1 MMISTYICTIFYFMN
16 GLRPLLLCCNLIIDK
31 TMKCITLYFSF
42 CLIAISSI
50 AQPNYDFSKLKR
62 ERLGR
67 GVIAIRENPSTVAV
81 SWRYL
86 SSDPMNESFDIY
98 RNGEKINNH
107 PLKDATFFQDA
118 YTGTESVLYTVKA
131 REGKTESS
139 YQLPANAPSGYLN
152 IPLNRP
158 EDGTT
163 PLGQN
168 YFYTPNDASIGDVDG
183 DGEYEIILKWDPSNA
198 HDNSHDGYT
207 GEVYVDCYKLSGKL
221 LWRINLGRNIRAGA
235 HYTQFMVFDFDG
247 DGKAEVVMKTADGT
261 VDGTGKVIG
270 DAQADYRSEQGRILT
285 GPEYLTVFNGLTGE
299 AMQTIDYVPERGNL
313 MDWGDSRGNRSDR
326 FLACVA
332 YLDGIHP
339 SVVMC
344 RGYYTR
350 TVLAAFDWD
359 GKELK
364 QRWVFDSNNP
374 GCEDYA
380 GQGNHNLRVGDVDG
394 DGCDEIIYGSC
405 AIDHNGKGLYTTKM
419 GHGDAIHLTHFDP
432 SRKGLQVWDCHEN
445 KRDGST
451 YRDAA
456 TGEILFQIKDSTDVG
471 RCMAADIDPTQPGV
485 EMWSVASGGIRNV
498 KGEVVKDRVRGLSC
512 NMAVWWDGDL
522 LRELLDRNRISK
534 YNWEKGI
541 CERIAIF
548 EGTLSNNGTKAN
560 PCLQGDIV
568 GDWREEVLMRTTD
581 NTALRLY
588 VSTIPTD
595 YRFHTFL
602 EDPIYRISIAT
613 QNVAYNQPTQP
624 GFYFGPELQGTVF
637 RGCEIPGKK
646 TVVNDSNTPLHLLQP
661 AYQGTYG
668 DLTPGQVK
676 KDIDRVF
683 AYIDKE
689 TPARVVDKN
698 TGKLITD
705 YTTMGE
711 EAQLERGAF
720 RLASYEWGVTYS
732 ALIAAAEATGDQRY
746 MDYVQNRF
754 RFLAEVAPHFRRVY
768 EEKGTTDPQLLQILT
783 PHALDDAGAVCAA
796 MVKVR
801 VKDRSLPV
809 GGLIENYF
817 DFIQNKEYRLA
828 DGTFARNRPQHNTL
842 WLDDMFMGIPAVAQ
856 MSRYDKAQKE
866 IYLVEA
872 VRQFLQFADR
882 MFIPEKGLYRHG
894 WVESSTDHPAF
905 CWARANGWAMLTAC
919 ELLDVLPEDYPQR
932 AKVMDYF
939 RAHVRGVTALQSGE
953 GLWHQLLDRNDSY
966 LETSATAIYVY
977 CLAHAINKGWI
988 DAIAYGPVAHLGW
1001 HAVAGKINA
1010 EGQVEG
1016 TCVGTGMAFDPAFYY
1031 YRPVNVYAAH
1041 GYGPVLW
1048 AGAEMISLL
1057 KNQYPQMN
1065 DSAVQYYQVKQKTTA
1080 PIFAIDTEE
1089 KKD

>member
-1 MMISTYICTIFYFMN
+1 
-16 GLRPLLLCCNLIIDK
+16 
-31 TMKCITLYFSF
+31 MKCISAFLSL
-42 CLIAISSI
+42 CLIAAFVV

-62 ERLGR
+62 EHLGC

-86 SSDPMNESFDIY
+86 SSDPMDESFDVY
-98 RNGEKINNH
+98 RNGEKVNKYPIRN
-107 PLKDATFFQDA
+107 ATFFQDI
-118 YTGTESVLYTVKA
+118 YKGTESVLYTVKA
-131 REGKTESS
+131 IQSKTESC
-139 YQLPANAPSGYLN
+139 YQLPSDAPAGYLN

-158 EDGTT
+158 ENGTT
-163 PLGQN
+163 PAGQS
-168 YFYTPNDASIGDVDG
+168 YFYAPNDASIGDVDG

-207 GEVYVDCYKLSGKL
+207 GEVYFDCYKLNGQH

-235 HYTQFMVFDFDG
+235 HYTQFMVFDLDG

-261 VDGTGKVIG
+261 VDGKGKVIG
-270 DAQADYRSEQGRILT
+270 DAQADYRNEQGRILT

-313 MDWGDSRGNRSDR
+313 MDWGDNRGNRSDR

-350 TVLAAFDWD
+350 TVLAAYDWN

-364 QRWVFDSNNP
+364 ERWIFDSNHP

-485 EMWSVASGGIRNV
+485 EMWSLASGGIRNI
-498 KGEVVKDRVRGLSC
+498 KGEVVKARVRGLSC

-522 LRELLDRNRISK
+522 LRELLDRNIVSK
-534 YNWEKGI
+534 YNWKKGV

-548 EGTLSNNGTKAN
+548 EGALSNNGTKAT

-568 GDWREEVLMRTTD
+568 GDWREEVLLRTAD

-602 EDPIYRISIAT
+602 EDPVYRISIAT

-624 GFYFGPELQGTVF
+624 GFYFGPDLQGTLF
-637 RGCEIPGKK
+637 RGCKIPKK
-646 TVVNDSNTPLHLLQP
+646 
-661 AYQGTYG
+661 
-668 DLTPGQVK
+668 
-676 KDIDRVF
+676 
-683 AYIDKE
+683 
-689 TPARVVDKN
+689 
-698 TGKLITD
+698 
-705 YTTMGE
+705 
-711 EAQLERGAF
+711 
-720 RLASYEWGVTYS
+720 
-732 ALIAAAEATGDQRY
+732 
-746 MDYVQNRF
+746 
-754 RFLAEVAPHFRRVY
+754 
-768 EEKGTTDPQLLQILT
+768 
-783 PHALDDAGAVCAA
+783 
-796 MVKVR
+796 
-801 VKDRSLPV
+801 
-809 GGLIENYF
+809 
-817 DFIQNKEYRLA
+817 
-828 DGTFARNRPQHNTL
+828 
-842 WLDDMFMGIPAVAQ
+842 
-856 MSRYDKAQKE
+856 
-866 IYLVEA
+866 
-872 VRQFLQFADR
+872 
-882 MFIPEKGLYRHG
+882 
-894 WVESSTDHPAF
+894 
-905 CWARANGWAMLTAC
+905 
-919 ELLDVLPEDYPQR
+919 
-932 AKVMDYF
+932 
-939 RAHVRGVTALQSGE
+939 
-953 GLWHQLLDRNDSY
+953 
-966 LETSATAIYVY
+966 
-977 CLAHAINKGWI
+977 
-988 DAIAYGPVAHLGW
+988 
-1001 HAVAGKINA
+1001 
-1010 EGQVEG
+1010 
-1016 TCVGTGMAFDPAFYY
+1016 
-1031 YRPVNVYAAH
+1031 
-1041 GYGPVLW
+1041 
-1048 AGAEMISLL
+1048 
-1057 KNQYPQMN
+1057 
-1065 DSAVQYYQVKQKTTA
+1065 
-1080 PIFAIDTEE
+1080 
-1089 KKD
+1089 

>member
-1 MMISTYICTIFYFMN
+1 MSAF
-16 GLRPLLLCCNLIIDK
+16 LSL
-31 TMKCITLYFSF
+31 
-42 CLIAISSI
+42 CLIAAFVV

-62 ERLGR
+62 EHFGR

-86 SSDPMNESFDIY
+86 SSDPMDESFDVY
-98 RNGEKINNH
+98 RNGEKVNKYPIRN
-107 PLKDATFFQDA
+107 ATFFQDI
-118 YTGTESVLYTVKA
+118 YKGTESVLYTVKA
-131 REGKTESS
+131 IQSKTESC
-139 YQLPANAPSGYLN
+139 YQLPSDAPAGYLN

-158 EDGTT
+158 ENGTT
-163 PLGQN
+163 PAGQS
-168 YFYTPNDASIGDVDG
+168 YFYAPNDASIGDVDG

-207 GEVYVDCYKLSGKL
+207 GEVYFDCYKLNGQH

-261 VDGTGKVIG
+261 VDGKGKVIG
-270 DAQADYRSEQGRILT
+270 DAQADYRNEQGRILT

-299 AMQTIDYVPERGNL
+299 AMQTIDYVPGRGKL
-313 MDWGDSRGNRSDR
+313 MDWGDNRGNRSDR

-350 TVLAAFDWD
+350 TVLAAYDWN

-364 QRWVFDSNNP
+364 ERWIFDSNHP

-485 EMWSVASGGIRNV
+485 EMWSLASGGIRNI
-498 KGEVVKDRVRGLSC
+498 KGEVVKARVRGLSC

-522 LRELLDRNRISK
+522 LRELLDRNIVSK
-534 YNWEKGI
+534 YNWKKGV

-548 EGTLSNNGTKAN
+548 EGALSNNGTKAT

-568 GDWREEVLMRTTD
+568 GDWREEVLLRTAD

-602 EDPIYRISIAT
+602 EDPVYRISIAT

-624 GFYFGPELQGTVF
+624 GFYFGPDLQGTLF
-637 RGCEIPGKK
+637 RGCKIPKK
-646 TVVNDSNTPLHLLQP
+646 
-661 AYQGTYG
+661 
-668 DLTPGQVK
+668 
-676 KDIDRVF
+676 
-683 AYIDKE
+683 
-689 TPARVVDKN
+689 
-698 TGKLITD
+698 
-705 YTTMGE
+705 
-711 EAQLERGAF
+711 
-720 RLASYEWGVTYS
+720 
-732 ALIAAAEATGDQRY
+732 
-746 MDYVQNRF
+746 
-754 RFLAEVAPHFRRVY
+754 
-768 EEKGTTDPQLLQILT
+768 
-783 PHALDDAGAVCAA
+783 
-796 MVKVR
+796 
-801 VKDRSLPV
+801 
-809 GGLIENYF
+809 
-817 DFIQNKEYRLA
+817 
-828 DGTFARNRPQHNTL
+828 
-842 WLDDMFMGIPAVAQ
+842 
-856 MSRYDKAQKE
+856 
-866 IYLVEA
+866 
-872 VRQFLQFADR
+872 
-882 MFIPEKGLYRHG
+882 
-894 WVESSTDHPAF
+894 
-905 CWARANGWAMLTAC
+905 
-919 ELLDVLPEDYPQR
+919 
-932 AKVMDYF
+932 
-939 RAHVRGVTALQSGE
+939 
-953 GLWHQLLDRNDSY
+953 
-966 LETSATAIYVY
+966 
-977 CLAHAINKGWI
+977 
-988 DAIAYGPVAHLGW
+988 
-1001 HAVAGKINA
+1001 
-1010 EGQVEG
+1010 
-1016 TCVGTGMAFDPAFYY
+1016 
-1031 YRPVNVYAAH
+1031 
-1041 GYGPVLW
+1041 
-1048 AGAEMISLL
+1048 
-1057 KNQYPQMN
+1057 
-1065 DSAVQYYQVKQKTTA
+1065 
-1080 PIFAIDTEE
+1080 
-1089 KKD
+1089 

>member
-131 REGKTESS
+131 REGKTEST

-534 YNWEKGI
+534 YNWEKGV

-568 GDWREEVLMRTTD
+568 GDWREEVLMRTAD

-637 RGCEIPGKK
+637 RGCKIPKK
-646 TVVNDSNTPLHLLQP
+646 
-661 AYQGTYG
+661 
-668 DLTPGQVK
+668 
-676 KDIDRVF
+676 
-683 AYIDKE
+683 
-689 TPARVVDKN
+689 
-698 TGKLITD
+698 
-705 YTTMGE
+705 
-711 EAQLERGAF
+711 
-720 RLASYEWGVTYS
+720 
-732 ALIAAAEATGDQRY
+732 
-746 MDYVQNRF
+746 
-754 RFLAEVAPHFRRVY
+754 
-768 EEKGTTDPQLLQILT
+768 
-783 PHALDDAGAVCAA
+783 
-796 MVKVR
+796 
-801 VKDRSLPV
+801 
-809 GGLIENYF
+809 
-817 DFIQNKEYRLA
+817 
-828 DGTFARNRPQHNTL
+828 
-842 WLDDMFMGIPAVAQ
+842 
-856 MSRYDKAQKE
+856 
-866 IYLVEA
+866 
-872 VRQFLQFADR
+872 
-882 MFIPEKGLYRHG
+882 
-894 WVESSTDHPAF
+894 
-905 CWARANGWAMLTAC
+905 
-919 ELLDVLPEDYPQR
+919 
-932 AKVMDYF
+932 
-939 RAHVRGVTALQSGE
+939 
-953 GLWHQLLDRNDSY
+953 
-966 LETSATAIYVY
+966 
-977 CLAHAINKGWI
+977 
-988 DAIAYGPVAHLGW
+988 
-1001 HAVAGKINA
+1001 
-1010 EGQVEG
+1010 
-1016 TCVGTGMAFDPAFYY
+1016 
-1031 YRPVNVYAAH
+1031 
-1041 GYGPVLW
+1041 
-1048 AGAEMISLL
+1048 
-1057 KNQYPQMN
+1057 
-1065 DSAVQYYQVKQKTTA
+1065 
-1080 PIFAIDTEE
+1080 
-1089 KKD
+1089 

>member
-1 MMISTYICTIFYFMN
+1 
-16 GLRPLLLCCNLIIDK
+16 
-31 TMKCITLYFSF
+31 MKCISAFLSL
-42 CLIAISSI
+42 CLIAAFVV

-62 ERLGR
+62 EHLGR

-86 SSDPMNESFDIY
+86 SSDPMDESFDVY
-98 RNGEKINNH
+98 RNGEKVNKYPIRN
-107 PLKDATFFQDA
+107 ATFFQDI
-118 YTGTESVLYTVKA
+118 YKGTESVLYTVKA
-131 REGKTESS
+131 IQSKTESC
-139 YQLPANAPSGYLN
+139 YQLPSDAPAGYLN

-158 EDGTT
+158 ENGTT
-163 PLGQN
+163 PAGQS
-168 YFYTPNDASIGDVDG
+168 YFYAPNDASIGDVDG

-207 GEVYVDCYKLSGKL
+207 GEVYFDCYKLNGQH

-261 VDGTGKVIG
+261 VDGKGKVIG
-270 DAQADYRSEQGRILT
+270 DAQADYRNEQGRILT

-313 MDWGDSRGNRSDR
+313 MDWGDNRGNRSDR

-350 TVLAAFDWD
+350 TVLAAYDWN

-364 QRWVFDSNNP
+364 ERWIFDSNHP

-471 RCMAADIDPTQPGV
+471 CCMAADIDPTHPGV
-485 EMWSVASGGIRNV
+485 EMWSLASGGIRNI
-498 KGEVVKDRVRGLSC
+498 KGEVVKARVRGLSC

-522 LRELLDRNRISK
+522 LRELLDRNIVSK
-534 YNWEKGI
+534 YNWKKGV

-548 EGTLSNNGTKAN
+548 EGALSNNGTKAT

-568 GDWREEVLMRTTD
+568 GDWREEVLLRTAD

-602 EDPIYRISIAT
+602 EDPVYRISIAT

-624 GFYFGPELQGTVF
+624 GFYFGPDLQGTLF
-637 RGCEIPGKK
+637 RGCKIPKK
-646 TVVNDSNTPLHLLQP
+646 
-661 AYQGTYG
+661 
-668 DLTPGQVK
+668 
-676 KDIDRVF
+676 
-683 AYIDKE
+683 
-689 TPARVVDKN
+689 
-698 TGKLITD
+698 
-705 YTTMGE
+705 
-711 EAQLERGAF
+711 
-720 RLASYEWGVTYS
+720 
-732 ALIAAAEATGDQRY
+732 
-746 MDYVQNRF
+746 
-754 RFLAEVAPHFRRVY
+754 
-768 EEKGTTDPQLLQILT
+768 
-783 PHALDDAGAVCAA
+783 
-796 MVKVR
+796 
-801 VKDRSLPV
+801 
-809 GGLIENYF
+809 
-817 DFIQNKEYRLA
+817 
-828 DGTFARNRPQHNTL
+828 
-842 WLDDMFMGIPAVAQ
+842 
-856 MSRYDKAQKE
+856 
-866 IYLVEA
+866 
-872 VRQFLQFADR
+872 
-882 MFIPEKGLYRHG
+882 
-894 WVESSTDHPAF
+894 
-905 CWARANGWAMLTAC
+905 
-919 ELLDVLPEDYPQR
+919 
-932 AKVMDYF
+932 
-939 RAHVRGVTALQSGE
+939 
-953 GLWHQLLDRNDSY
+953 
-966 LETSATAIYVY
+966 
-977 CLAHAINKGWI
+977 
-988 DAIAYGPVAHLGW
+988 
-1001 HAVAGKINA
+1001 
-1010 EGQVEG
+1010 
-1016 TCVGTGMAFDPAFYY
+1016 
-1031 YRPVNVYAAH
+1031 
-1041 GYGPVLW
+1041 
-1048 AGAEMISLL
+1048 
-1057 KNQYPQMN
+1057 
-1065 DSAVQYYQVKQKTTA
+1065 
-1080 PIFAIDTEE
+1080 
-1089 KKD
+1089 

>member
-1 MMISTYICTIFYFMN
+1 
-16 GLRPLLLCCNLIIDK
+16 
-31 TMKCITLYFSF
+31 MKCISAFLSL
-42 CLIAISSI
+42 CLIAAFVV

-62 ERLGR
+62 EHLGR

-86 SSDPMNESFDIY
+86 SSDPMDESFDVY
-98 RNGEKINNH
+98 RNGEKVNKYPIRN
-107 PLKDATFFQDA
+107 ATFFQDI
-118 YTGTESVLYTVKA
+118 YKGTESVLYTVKA
-131 REGKTESS
+131 IQSKTESC
-139 YQLPANAPSGYLN
+139 YQLPSDAPAGYLN

-158 EDGTT
+158 ENGTT
-163 PLGQN
+163 PAGQS
-168 YFYTPNDASIGDVDG
+168 YFYAPNDASIGDVDG

-207 GEVYVDCYKLSGKL
+207 GEVYFDCYKLNGQH

-261 VDGTGKVIG
+261 VDGKGKVIG
-270 DAQADYRSEQGRILT
+270 NAQADYRNEQGRILT

-313 MDWGDSRGNRSDR
+313 MDWGDNRGNRSDR

-350 TVLAAFDWD
+350 TVLAAYDWN

-364 QRWVFDSNNP
+364 ERWIFDSNHP

-485 EMWSVASGGIRNV
+485 EMWSLASGGIRNI
-498 KGEVVKDRVRGLSC
+498 KGEVVKARVRGLSC

-522 LRELLDRNRISK
+522 LRELLDRNIVSK
-534 YNWEKGI
+534 YNWKKGV

-548 EGTLSNNGTKAN
+548 EGALSNNGTKAT

-568 GDWREEVLMRTTD
+568 GDWREEVLLRTAD

-602 EDPIYRISIAT
+602 EDPVYRISIAT

-624 GFYFGPELQGTVF
+624 GFYFGPDLQGTLF
-637 RGCEIPGKK
+637 RGCKIPKK
-646 TVVNDSNTPLHLLQP
+646 
-661 AYQGTYG
+661 
-668 DLTPGQVK
+668 
-676 KDIDRVF
+676 
-683 AYIDKE
+683 
-689 TPARVVDKN
+689 
-698 TGKLITD
+698 
-705 YTTMGE
+705 
-711 EAQLERGAF
+711 
-720 RLASYEWGVTYS
+720 
-732 ALIAAAEATGDQRY
+732 
-746 MDYVQNRF
+746 
-754 RFLAEVAPHFRRVY
+754 
-768 EEKGTTDPQLLQILT
+768 
-783 PHALDDAGAVCAA
+783 
-796 MVKVR
+796 
-801 VKDRSLPV
+801 
-809 GGLIENYF
+809 
-817 DFIQNKEYRLA
+817 
-828 DGTFARNRPQHNTL
+828 
-842 WLDDMFMGIPAVAQ
+842 
-856 MSRYDKAQKE
+856 
-866 IYLVEA
+866 
-872 VRQFLQFADR
+872 
-882 MFIPEKGLYRHG
+882 
-894 WVESSTDHPAF
+894 
-905 CWARANGWAMLTAC
+905 
-919 ELLDVLPEDYPQR
+919 
-932 AKVMDYF
+932 
-939 RAHVRGVTALQSGE
+939 
-953 GLWHQLLDRNDSY
+953 
-966 LETSATAIYVY
+966 
-977 CLAHAINKGWI
+977 
-988 DAIAYGPVAHLGW
+988 
-1001 HAVAGKINA
+1001 
-1010 EGQVEG
+1010 
-1016 TCVGTGMAFDPAFYY
+1016 
-1031 YRPVNVYAAH
+1031 
-1041 GYGPVLW
+1041 
-1048 AGAEMISLL
+1048 
-1057 KNQYPQMN
+1057 
-1065 DSAVQYYQVKQKTTA
+1065 
-1080 PIFAIDTEE
+1080 
-1089 KKD
+1089 